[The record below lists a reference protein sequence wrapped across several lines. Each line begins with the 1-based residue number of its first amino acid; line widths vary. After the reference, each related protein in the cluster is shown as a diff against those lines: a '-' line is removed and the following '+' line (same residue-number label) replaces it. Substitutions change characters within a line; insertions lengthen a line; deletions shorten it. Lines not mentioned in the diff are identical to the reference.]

1 MKARGIMMNTII
13 FGELI
18 FRISDENVLSLVKCY
33 GCDNTALYGH
43 VGELT
48 VCEFDIAGGNTSGT
62 NRMSDSEQAHKL
74 RYVSHSQKEDTLTI
88 VQRSDIAEVTSFY
101 TQYTDTNALRV
112 TQTIKNLSDEPMC
125 LEMAN
130 TVGIRFGK
138 DVVSEHKDWYFHKF
152 TNARYV
158 EAMPDVR
165 SLYDL
170 GMKWHYGVFHVENVG
185 NASSYENLPQG
196 ILENRRTGDYLMF
209 QIESYCDWFYEITV
223 SGNRFNLQIGGP
235 TARRHQWNKVLT
247 PGQSYTTV
255 PVALAGGNSLNGVLA
270 EMTRYRRHIKPHCPA
285 DAHLPSIY
293 NEYMHFSWDDP
304 NADRVKM
311 MAPYVAES
319 GCEYYVVD
327 CGWHDSKEIT
337 KPLGMYYKFGT
348 WYEDRGR
355 FPDGIRDTAEYVRAL
370 GMKFGLWI
378 APEVVGKDNDRMLA
392 YYDDDCFF
400 MRNGKRVANSTGY
413 LLDFRNP
420 KVYDYMSKTLDR
432 MIDEYG
438 CDYIKFDGCP
448 NPGVGTELDSTS
460 PGDGLEEA
468 YEAFLAWTKDA
479 MERHPNVLFEDCSG
493 GGQRIDYRALSMFNL
508 VSTSDQTAYNRY
520 PYIAGNICASVLP
533 EQAAVWSYPVDSALY
548 DSEHEDKV
556 NDRVSK
562 ERVVINMINALLGRI
577 HLASRFYLL
586 DEEKRGLIREG
597 IDCYNRLTPEKLQA
611 LPYMPLGYCQFG
623 DTLVASGLKTE
634 NKLYLAVWNLGGE
647 RHIQLPL
654 PEITLRDVRIAYP
667 TTLETRFV
675 YDESSL
681 TIDFT
686 EDEQARLFEI
696 TL

>member
-1 MKARGIMMNTII
+1 MTTIQ
-13 FGELI
+13 FGELL
-18 FRISDENVLSLVKCY
+18 FRVSDGNVLSLVKCFA
-33 GCDNTALYGH
+33 CDNTDYADWGGDLP
-43 VGELT
+43 
-48 VCEFDIAGGNTSGT
+48 VCEFDVAGGNTSGS
-62 NRMSDSEQAHKL
+62 NRMNGSEEARKL
-74 RYVSHSQKEDTLTI
+74 RYAGHSVEGDVLTI
-88 VQRSDIAEVTSFY
+88 VQRSATAEVMSVY
-101 TQYTDTNALRV
+101 RKYDDTNAVRM
-112 TQTIKNLSDEPMC
+112 TQTVKNLSEEPMC
-125 LEMAN
+125 LELAN
-130 TVGIRFGK
+130 TLSLRFGH
-138 DVVSEHKDWYFHKF
+138 DVVSEHKDWYFHRF

-170 GMKWHYGVFHVENVG
+170 GMKWQYGVFHVENVG

-196 ILENRRTGDYLMF
+196 ILENRRTGGHLMF

-223 SGNRFNLQIGGP
+223 SGNRFNLQAGGP
-235 TARRHQWNKVLT
+235 TARHHQWNKMLN
-247 PGQSYTTV
+247 PGESYTTV
-255 PVALAGGNSLNGVLA
+255 PVAIAGGSDLNDVLA
-270 EMTRYRRHIKPHCPA
+270 EMTRYRRHIKPDCQADRKLPA
-285 DAHLPSIY
+285 IY

-304 NADRVKM
+304 NAERVHTT
-311 MAPYVAES
+311 APYVAES

-327 CGWHDSKEIT
+327 CGWHDAKEIT
-337 KPLGMYYKFGT
+337 NTLGMYYKFGT

-355 FPDGIRDTAEYVRAL
+355 FPDGIRATAEYVRSL

-378 APEVVGKDNDRMLA
+378 APEVVGKENDRMLA

-400 MRNGKRVANSTGY
+400 IRNGKRVANGTGY

-420 KVYDYMSKTLDR
+420 KVYAYMSDALDR

-448 NPGVGTELDSTS
+448 NPGFGTDRDSTS

-468 YEAFLAWTKDA
+468 YEAFLGWAKA
-479 MERHPNVLFEDCSG
+479 LMERHPNVIFEDCAG
-493 GGQRIDYRALSMFNL
+493 GGQRIDYRALSMFSL

-520 PYIAGNICASVLP
+520 PYIAANICASVLP

-548 DSEHEDKV
+548 DPAQEDLV
-556 NDRVSK
+556 NERVSK

-577 HLASRFYLL
+577 HLASRIFLL

-597 IDCYNRLTPEKLQA
+597 IDFYNRLTPDKLQA
-611 LPYMPLGYCQFG
+611 VPYLPMGYCMFG
-623 DTLVASGLKTE
+623 DTLAASGLKTE
-634 NKLYLAVWNLGGE
+634 DKLYLAVWNLGGE
-647 RHIQLPL
+647 RHIHLPL
-654 PEITLRDVRIAYP
+654 PGVTVRSAKVAYP
-667 TTLETRFV
+667 VSLETRFA

-681 TIDFT
+681 TVDFT